1 MPIDL
6 RALVEPSHTA
16 LVTQECQGGVI
27 GPQAALPDLAATAA
41 AVGMVDNIAALA
53 KAARAAGL
61 PVLHGVAD
69 RRPDGRGGNRNAR
82 LFMAMRKPGRVPAGG
97 GDAGGA
103 LGAGFAEVVPEIG
116 VEESDIVVARLHG
129 LSPMAD
135 TGLDPILRNLGVT
148 TIVGVGV
155 SINVAMTN
163 FAFDAVN
170 AGFQFVLPRDA
181 VAGVPADYAEAVIAN
196 TLSLVATVTTTDD
209 LLAAWS

>member
-1 MPIDL
+1 
-6 RALVEPSHTA
+6 
-16 LVTQECQGGVI
+16 VTQECQGGVI
-27 GPQAALPDLAATAA
+27 GPGAALPDLAAAAA

-53 KAARAAGL
+53 KAARAAGVA
-61 PVLHGVAD
+61 VLHGVAD

-82 LFMAMRKPGRVPAGG
+82 LFMAMRKPGRTVAPD
-97 GDAGGA
+97 DAGP
-103 LGAGFAEVVPEIG
+103 LGASFSEVVPEIG
-116 VEESDIVVARLHG
+116 VEESDIVVPRLHG

-170 AGFQFVLPRDA
+170 AGYQFVLPRDA
-181 VAGVPADYAEAVIAN
+181 VAGVPAEYAEAVLAN
-196 TLSLVATVTTTDD
+196 TLSLVATITTTDD